1 MQRNKK
7 INIVIKIL
15 AIIILAMIMI
25 ITNKTETKAAYN
37 ASNNTITGVIKYD
50 GVNGAQ
56 NQTIR
61 VGDTYSIFVEPEYYT
76 PESGWT
82 EIATPDFQFLVHK
95 NVYCIMRGYT
105 YQGHTHYTCVGIKKL
120 EGQTGAKIGY
130 AVSKQELN
138 RRSIF
143 LDAVT
148 NFIWDYINNKSTST
162 TFSVPGHEGSNN
174 TGYTPKVPLDYV
186 QGYKMENGID
196 LDWNA
201 TNASDELYRV
211 FWMASDGKYGAI
223 PYWQPGSTSE
233 GIINIWKDRLGTEYM
248 ENYFDKEVGSITNIS
263 GLKNYFDTEKIKFE
277 RYKILAELAPAEELP
292 DDIIYSNSQTI
303 TQNSNGLYGPF
314 KIDYLSAEN
323 VPDATGTN
331 NTYMLGKVTMT
342 IGGIEVSPENIVD
355 AAGNKC
361 TIPVKLD
368 EDNGA
373 TIQELPKSGEEFYI
387 KADGIENGAELKI
400 KYDYNIYSSAF
411 ARFHRNGYD
420 AQDLAY
426 IDYEITPATI
436 EKTFTLQA
444 EETIDIFFKKQGPNG
459 ELGVGAQFR
468 VDFEN
473 ATNIDGNT
481 TMNFT
486 VYTTGTF
493 EIQRIKITNPD
504 QDVKITITE
513 LAPPPS
519 SDVTYIPYK
528 TPIVIYLRYDKTI
541 KSWALT
547 GWDKPKYDKD
557 GKELDANVSVIKGGR
572 VIYVTATNDVE
583 ENTTPIPPQT
593 SGIAGIVWLDGQR
606 GLKPVEPINGNRDS
620 GERGVSGVR
629 VILYKRYVEAQG
641 KSTSSYSDNIQAQL
655 RVEQQVTSIY
665 TNTNGTFS
673 FGNLPAEEN
682 IKAAHDWE
690 DHDRADYQ
698 LVPYYNYCY
707 HEHTED
713 CYDDEYGYLICPHRP
728 GSRCPEEIYY
738 VNTQFACECDDAV
751 GVEYRVEFVYDG
763 INYEATIGNSEVS
776 EVNRGRFNANFQ
788 TINNSKGL
796 IYNYSNG
803 QSILDVGYT
812 RGDYVAGGSSLDSE
826 YAITATTDWFEV
838 ENSNYFEYG
847 LVRRGV
853 DLATVTDVYSATVSI
868 NGESITYKYNDI
880 ASLPPNQY
888 GNPIID
894 ELQGTDVTYN
904 LYLYNSDYNY
914 RIGDYKL
921 GAAQTDSLT
930 VNYKDGASRS
940 SALKAQRDSD
950 GALQVEVIYQ
960 VLLNNQSAAE
970 ATINQIAYYY
980 DKHYTL
986 REVYYYNR
994 NGSKTTLYVYPDGT
1008 QIINGTEYA
1017 KVTIDTSNVA
1027 DFDDADNQTVV
1038 YLRFTINDLNGALY
1052 LGERKNWV
1060 EITEYYTPEGL
1071 IDADSAPGNINV
1083 HLLEDDS
1090 DDAATLDVQLNH
1102 QKREISGY
1110 VFEDYKES
1118 DDPGG
1123 NNIGNGMH
1131 DSDEPMINDVIVQL
1145 IEIKDVTIGDTTL
1158 RLEYIWQETVS
1169 GSNIVRYLESDGTYD
1184 EYEVTNNEGEYTFR
1198 GFIPGNY
1205 IVRFVYGDDEYWDD
1219 RPDTA
1224 LKYKDPQNVLDYNGQ
1239 DYKSTVD
1246 MYYTE
1251 TEFENSSY
1259 PDNASMARDNEA
1271 RRLEEIAHARSISET
1286 EKGELQLIIDDKT
1299 DKTKLENTWMCAETS
1314 LIWFEI
1320 SDNKDEGDSTDYIR
1334 KNANFGLI
1342 ERPRADL
1349 VLEKHITSLTI
1360 DAEQDVEAITNF
1372 ANYDKAIYN
1381 GLKVELIANNGEGV
1395 FPTSTYKKDESGIY
1409 PDERGLWQIHMD
1421 PAKLA
1426 GGSIRIT
1433 YGYRIENLGDADY
1446 LGPELVRNLN
1456 DGKTYDDIAA
1466 EVKGKTSQPGYIPGD
1481 YLGIRYYNVNG
1492 GSQAGEEPSEI
1503 PFQVEDYMST
1513 ENGLNLQAANSF
1525 AIAGND
1531 DKPVWTYPTRNA
1543 SEASAILED
1552 EEVTIL
1558 QSREIMELYAN
1569 ESTYANGDRVTLT
1582 LYDDSIDS
1590 ISGVKE
1596 IRYRSY
1602 ATQLIYPTSGVKTS
1616 DTGTLNKNSTL
1627 GNLPAVQSYATLTSV
1642 PFSDIIPEADEF
1654 IAETV
1659 EITLDTGG
1667 EDKQAPVI
1675 LIISITTGLAV
1686 IVIGIVLIKKFIIK

>member
-7 INIVIKIL
+7 INILIKIL
-15 AIIILAMIMI
+15 AIIILAMIML
-25 ITNKTETKAAYN
+25 ITNKTEIKAAYN
-37 ASNNTITGVIKYD
+37 ASNNTITGVIKGD
-50 GVNGAQ
+50 GVTGAQ
-56 NQTIR
+56 NHTIS
-61 VGDTYSIFVEPEYYT
+61 VGDRYNIALTPTAYYKNPST
-76 PESGWT
+76 GAWD
-82 EIATPDFQFLVHK
+82 IGGVADFQFLTHK
-95 NVYCIMRGYT
+95 NLYCIMRGWT
-105 YQGHTHYTCVGIKKL
+105 YEASYDYICVGIKKL
-120 EGQTGAKIGY
+120 EGETGAKIGY
-130 AVSKQELN
+130 AVSKQDVAK
-138 RRSIF
+138 RTIF

-148 NFIWDYINNKSTST
+148 NLIWTYSDGNSTP
-162 TFSVPGHEGSNN
+162 FAVN
-174 TGYTPKVPLDYV
+174 GYTNGNKLPTVPLEYQENITV
-186 QGYKMENGID
+186 MENGKPFRWD
-196 LDWNA
+196 LDSQWLWRVLWMKSDKDESGLRPYW
-201 TNASDELYRV
+201 TEGRMSDEV
-211 FWMASDGKYGAI
+211 FNTWNSLKIGFADLEIGHMNM
-223 PYWQPGSTSE
+223 Q
-233 GIINIWKDRLGTEYM
+233 
-248 ENYFDKEVGSITNIS
+248 
-263 GLKNYFDTEKIKFE
+263 GLKNYFETERIKFE
-277 RYKILAELAPAEELP
+277 RYKILAELAPAKELT
-292 DDIIYSNSQTI
+292 DDIIYSNSETI

-323 VPDATGTN
+323 VPDETGTD
-331 NTYMLGKVTMT
+331 NTYMLGKVTIT
-342 IGGIEVSPENIVD
+342 IGGTVVSPENIVD

-387 KADGIENGAELKI
+387 KADGIENGSELKI

-426 IDYEITPATI
+426 IDYEITPKTI

-459 ELGVGAQFR
+459 ELGIGAQFR

-528 TPIVIYLRYDKTI
+528 TPIVIYLRYDKTTKAWGI
-541 KSWALT
+541 T
-547 GWDKPKYDKD
+547 GVETPKYDKD
-557 GKELDANVSVIKGGR
+557 GKELDANVGVIKGGR

-583 ENTTPIPPQT
+583 ETTTPTPPPT
-593 SGIAGIVWLDGQR
+593 SGIAGIVWLDGQQ
-606 GLKPVEPINGNRDS
+606 GLKPVRTPNGNRD
-620 GERGVSGVR
+620 GNERGVSGVK
-629 VILYKRYVEAQG
+629 VTLWKYYEAIPGTDYSNNILNKLGESHQQKVD
-641 KSTSSYSDNIQAQL
+641 ST
-655 RVEQQVTSIY
+655 Y

-673 FGNLPAEEN
+673 FGRLPTEEN
-682 IKAAHDWE
+682 ITAAHDSDEWE
-690 DHDRADYQ
+690 THDYKWVVDYYDRHYHDSSCIRDEDGNYSCG
-698 LVPYYNYCY
+698 YYNG
-707 HEHTED
+707 EIIHT
-713 CYDDEYGYLICPHRP
+713 
-728 GSRCPEEIYY
+728 YY
-738 VNTQFACECDDAV
+738 KKKKINCSHTQTVAV
-751 GVEYRVEFVYDG
+751 RYRVEFEYDG
-763 INYEATIGNSEVS
+763 INYEATVGNSEIS
-776 EVNRGRFNANFQ
+776 EVNRGGFNANFR
-788 TINNSKGL
+788 TINNNKGL
-796 IYNYSNG
+796 RYKYSNG

-812 RGDYVAGGSSLDSE
+812 RGDYVAGGSSLDSR

-868 NGESITYKYNDI
+868 NGESITYNYNDI
-880 ASLPPNQY
+880 ASLPTNQY

-921 GAAQTDSLT
+921 GAAQVGSLA
-930 VNYKDGASRS
+930 VNEYGASN
-940 SALKAQRDSD
+940 ALKAQRESD

-980 DKHYTL
+980 DTHYTL
-986 REVYYYNR
+986 KEVYYDR
-994 NGSKTTLYVYPDGT
+994 NGSKTTLYDYPSGT
-1008 QIINGTEYA
+1008 QSINGKNYA
-1017 KVTIDTSNVA
+1017 KVTVNTSSVA
-1027 DFDDADNQTVV
+1027 KLTDSDNQTVI
-1038 YLRFTINDLNGALY
+1038 YFKFIINDLNGALY
-1052 LGERKNWV
+1052 LGQRKNWV

-1071 IDADSAPGNINV
+1071 IDTDSAPGNISA
-1083 HLLEDDS
+1083 HPLEDDS
-1090 DDAATLDVQLNH
+1090 DDAATLDVKLNH
-1102 QKREISGY
+1102 QEREISGY

-1118 DDPGG
+1118 DVPGG

-1131 DSDEPMINDVIVQL
+1131 DSNEPMINDVIVQL
-1145 IEIKDVTIGDTTL
+1145 IEIKDVTVGDRTL

-1169 GSNIVRYLESDGTYD
+1169 GSNTVTYVKNNGTGKGEYNVSNTDG
-1184 EYEVTNNEGEYTFR
+1184 GYTFR

-1205 IVRFVYGDDEYWDD
+1205 IVRFVYGDDEYWED

-1271 RRLEEIAHARSISET
+1271 RRLEEIAYARRKSET
-1286 EKGELQLIIDDKT
+1286 DVSQLIIDDR
-1299 DKTKLENTWMCAETS
+1299 TKLEGTWMCAETS

-1320 SDNKDEGDSTDYIR
+1320 SDNKDEGDSTDYIK

-1381 GLKVELIANNGEGV
+1381 GLMVNLIANNGEGV
-1395 FPTSTYKKDESGIY
+1395 LSSATHKILNN
-1409 PDERGLWQIHMD
+1409 RGRWLVQMD
-1421 PAKLA
+1421 PAKVA

-1446 LGPELVRNLN
+1446 LGPQLVSQLN
-1456 DGKTYDDIAA
+1456 AGKTYEQIAN
-1466 EVKGKTSQPGYIPGD
+1466 EVKILTSQPGYIPGA

-1492 GSQAGEEPSEI
+1492 GRDPGEEESSI

-1513 ENGLNLQAANSF
+1513 EDGLNLQAANSF
-1525 AIAGND
+1525 AIAVN
-1531 DKPVWTYPTRNA
+1531 KQNELVWTYPTRNA
-1543 SEASAILED
+1543 SEASPIQEL
-1552 EEVTIL
+1552 EEVTVL
-1558 QSREIMELYAN
+1558 QSREIMTLYAN
-1569 ESTYANGDRVTLT
+1569 EPTYANGDIVTLT

-1596 IRYRSY
+1596 IVYRSY
-1602 ATQLIYPTSGVKTS
+1602 ASQLIYPTSGVKTS

-1627 GNLPAVQSYATLTSV
+1627 GNLQTVQSYATLASV
-1642 PFSDIIPEADEF
+1642 PISHITPEADEF

>member
-7 INIVIKIL
+7 INILIKIL
-15 AIIILAMIMI
+15 AIIILAMII
-25 ITNKTETKAAYN
+25 LITNKTEIKAAYN
-37 ASNNTITGVIKYD
+37 ASNNTITGVIKGD
-50 GVNGAQ
+50 GVTGAQ
-56 NQTIR
+56 NHTIS
-61 VGDTYSIFVEPEYYT
+61 VGDRYNIALTPTAYYENPST
-76 PESGWT
+76 GAWD
-82 EIATPDFQFLVHK
+82 IGGVADFQFLTHK
-95 NVYCIMRGYT
+95 NLYCIMRGWT
-105 YQGHTHYTCVGIKKL
+105 YEASYDYICVGIKKL
-120 EGQTGAKIGY
+120 EGEIGAKIGY
-130 AVSKQELN
+130 AVSKQDVAK
-138 RRSIF
+138 RTIF

-148 NFIWDYINNKSTST
+148 NLIWTYSDGNATPFAVN
-162 TFSVPGHEGSNN
+162 
-174 TGYTPKVPLDYV
+174 GYTNGNKLHTVPLA
-186 QGYKMENGID
+186 YKENITMMENGKVFSWN
-196 LDWNA
+196 LDSQWLWRVLWMK
-201 TNASDELYRV
+201 SDKDESGLR
-211 FWMASDGKYGAI
+211 
-223 PYWQPGSTSE
+223 PYWTEGMMSNEVYNTWANFGIQFSTLDI
-233 GIINIWKDRLGTEYM
+233 GYM
-248 ENYFDKEVGSITNIS
+248 DIQ
-263 GLKNYFDTEKIKFE
+263 GLKNYFETERIKFE
-277 RYKILAELAPAEELP
+277 RYKILAELAPAEELT
-292 DDIIYSNSQTI
+292 DDIIYSNSETI

-355 AAGNKC
+355 ATGNKC

-387 KADGIENGAELKI
+387 KADGIENGSELKI

-459 ELGVGAQFR
+459 ELGIGAQFR

-528 TPIVIYLRYDKTI
+528 TPIVIYLRYDKTTKAWGI
-541 KSWALT
+541 T
-547 GWDKPKYDKD
+547 GVETPKYDKD
-557 GKELDANVSVIKGGR
+557 GKELDANVGVIKGGR

-583 ENTTPIPPQT
+583 ETTTPTPPPT
-593 SGIAGIVWLDGQR
+593 SGIAGIVWLDGQQ
-606 GLKPVEPINGNRDS
+606 GLKPVRTPNGNRD
-620 GERGVSGVR
+620 GNERGVSGVK
-629 VILYKRYVEAQG
+629 VTLWKYYEAIPGTDYSNNILNKLGESHQQKVD
-641 KSTSSYSDNIQAQL
+641 ST
-655 RVEQQVTSIY
+655 Y

-673 FGNLPAEEN
+673 FGRLPTEEN
-682 IKAAHDWE
+682 ITSAHDSDEWE
-690 DHDRADYQ
+690 THDYKWVVDYYDRHYHDSSCIRDEDGNYSCG
-698 LVPYYNYCY
+698 YYNG
-707 HEHTED
+707 EIIHT
-713 CYDDEYGYLICPHRP
+713 
-728 GSRCPEEIYY
+728 YY
-738 VNTQFACECDDAV
+738 KKKKINCSHTQTVAV
-751 GVEYRVEFVYDG
+751 RYRVEFEYDG
-763 INYEATIGNSEVS
+763 INYEATVGNSEIS
-776 EVNRGRFNANFQ
+776 EVNRGGFNANFR
-788 TINNSKGL
+788 TINNNKGL
-796 IYNYSNG
+796 RYKYSNG

-812 RGDYVAGGSSLDSE
+812 RGDYVAGGSRLNSR

-853 DLATVTDVYSATVSI
+853 DLATVTDVYEATVSI
-868 NGESITYKYNDI
+868 NGEKVTYNYNDI
-880 ASLPPNQY
+880 ASLPKDSN
-888 GNPIID
+888 GNPIIND
-894 ELQGTDVTYN
+894 LQGTDVTYN

-921 GAAQTDSLT
+921 GAAQSGSLA
-930 VNYKDGASRS
+930 VNEYGASN
-940 SALKAQRDSD
+940 ALKAQRESD

-980 DKHYTL
+980 DTHYTL
-986 REVYYYNR
+986 KEVYYDR
-994 NGSKTTLYVYPDGT
+994 NGSKTTLYDYPSGT
-1008 QIINGTEYA
+1008 QSINGKNYA
-1017 KVTIDTSNVA
+1017 KVTVNTSSIA
-1027 DFDDADNQTVV
+1027 KLTDSDNQTVI
-1038 YLRFTINDLNGALY
+1038 YFKFIINDLNGALY
-1052 LGERKNWV
+1052 LGQRKNWV
-1060 EITEYYTPEGL
+1060 EITEYYTQEGL
-1071 IDADSAPGNINV
+1071 IDTDSAPGNISS
-1083 HLLEDDS
+1083 HPLEDDS
-1090 DDAATLDVQLNH
+1090 DDAATLDVKLND
-1102 QKREISGY
+1102 QEREISGY

-1118 DDPGG
+1118 DVAGG

-1131 DSDEPMINDVIVQL
+1131 DSNEPMVNDVIVQL
-1145 IEIKDVTIGDTTL
+1145 IEIKDVTVGNTTL

-1169 GSNIVRYLESDGTYD
+1169 GSNTVKYVTSDGTSY
-1184 EYEVTNNEGEYTFR
+1184 GEYSVSNTDGGYTFK

-1205 IVRFVYGDDEYWDD
+1205 IVRFVYGDDEYWDSAKN
-1219 RPDTA
+1219 TQNI
-1224 LKYKDPQNVLDYNGQ
+1224 LKYNGQ

-1259 PDNASMARDNEA
+1259 PANASMARDNEA
-1271 RRLEEIAHARSISET
+1271 RRLEEMAYARSISET
-1286 EKGELQLIIDDKT
+1286 DVSQLLIDEKS
-1299 DKTKLENTWMCAETS
+1299 KLEDTWMCAETS
-1314 LIWFEI
+1314 LMWLEI
-1320 SDNKDEGDSTDYIR
+1320 SDNKDEGDSRDYIKR
-1334 KNANFGLI
+1334 NANFGLI

-1372 ANYDKAIYN
+1372 DNYDRAIYN
-1381 GLKVELIANNGEGV
+1381 GLMVNLIANNGEGV
-1395 FPTSTYKKDESGIY
+1395 LSSATHKILNN
-1409 PDERGLWQIHMD
+1409 RGRWLVQMD
-1421 PAKLA
+1421 PAKVA

-1446 LGPELVRNLN
+1446 LGPQLVSQLN
-1456 DGKTYDDIAA
+1456 AGKTYEQIAN
-1466 EVKGKTSQPGYIPGD
+1466 EVKILTSQPGYIPGA

-1492 GSQAGEEPSEI
+1492 GRDPGEEESSI

-1513 ENGLNLQAANSF
+1513 EDGLNLQAANSF
-1525 AIAGND
+1525 AIAVN
-1531 DKPVWTYPTRNA
+1531 KQNELVWTYPTRNA
-1543 SEASAILED
+1543 SEASPIQEL
-1552 EEVTIL
+1552 EEVTVL
-1558 QSREIMELYAN
+1558 QSREIMTLYAN
-1569 ESTYANGDRVTLT
+1569 EPTYANGDIVTLT

-1596 IRYRSY
+1596 IVYRSY
-1602 ATQLIYPTSGVKTS
+1602 ASQLIYPTSGVKTS

-1627 GNLPAVQSYATLTSV
+1627 GNLQTVQSYATLASV
-1642 PFSDIIPEADEF
+1642 PISHITPEADEF

>member
-1 MQRNKK
+1 MQKNKK

-15 AIIILAMIMI
+15 AIIILAMII
-25 ITNKTETKAAYN
+25 LITNKTEIKAAYN
-37 ASNNTITGVIKYD
+37 ASNNTITGVIKGD
-50 GVNGAQ
+50 GETGATM
-56 NQTIR
+56 TITE
-61 VGDTYSIFVEPEYYT
+61 GGKYAIGLTSNIYGT
-76 PESGWT
+76 PT
-82 EIATPDFQFLVHK
+82 DLMFLTHK
-95 NVYCIMRGYT
+95 NLYCIMRGYT
-105 YQGHTHYTCVGIKKL
+105 YEYSTEYICVGIKKL
-120 EGQTGAKIGY
+120 EPEIGAKIGY
-130 AVSKQELN
+130 AVSKQDVAK
-138 RRSIF
+138 RTIF

-148 NFIWDYINNKSTST
+148 NLIWTYSDGNATPFAVN
-162 TFSVPGHEGSNN
+162 
-174 TGYTPKVPLDYV
+174 GYTNGNKLHTVPLA
-186 QGYKMENGID
+186 YKENITMMENGKVFSWN
-196 LDWNA
+196 LDSQWLWRVLWMK
-201 TNASDELYRV
+201 SDKDESGLR
-211 FWMASDGKYGAI
+211 
-223 PYWQPGSTSE
+223 PYWTEGMMSNEVYNTWANLGIQFSTLDI
-233 GIINIWKDRLGTEYM
+233 GHMNM
-248 ENYFDKEVGSITNIS
+248 Q
-263 GLKNYFDTEKIKFE
+263 GLKNYFETERIKFE
-277 RYKILAELAPAEELP
+277 RYKLLAELAPEEELP
-292 DDIIYSNSQTI
+292 DDIIYSNSETI

-387 KADGIENGAELKI
+387 KADGIENGSELKI

-426 IDYEITPATI
+426 IDYEITPKTI

-583 ENTTPIPPQT
+583 ETTTPTPPPT
-593 SGIAGIVWLDGQR
+593 SGIAGIVWLDGQQ
-606 GLKPVEPINGNRDS
+606 GLKPVRTPNGNRD
-620 GERGVSGVR
+620 GNERGVSGVK
-629 VILYKRYVEAQG
+629 VTLWKYYEAIPGTDYSNNILNKLGESHQQKVD
-641 KSTSSYSDNIQAQL
+641 ST
-655 RVEQQVTSIY
+655 Y

-673 FGNLPAEEN
+673 FGRLPTEEN
-682 IKAAHDWE
+682 ITSAHDSDEWE
-690 DHDRADYQ
+690 TYDYKWVVDYYDRHYHDSSCIRDEDGNYSCG
-698 LVPYYNYCY
+698 YYNG
-707 HEHTED
+707 EIIHT
-713 CYDDEYGYLICPHRP
+713 
-728 GSRCPEEIYY
+728 YY
-738 VNTQFACECDDAV
+738 KKKKINCSHTQTVAV
-751 GVEYRVEFVYDG
+751 RYRVEFEYDG
-763 INYEATIGNSEVS
+763 INYEATVGNSEIS
-776 EVNRGRFNANFQ
+776 EVNRGGFNANFR
-788 TINNSKGL
+788 TINNNKGL
-796 IYNYSNG
+796 RYKYSNG

-812 RGDYVAGGSSLDSE
+812 RGDYVAGGSRLNSR

-880 ASLPPNQY
+880 ASLPTNQY

-914 RIGDYKL
+914 RITDYKL

-930 VNYKDGASRS
+930 VNNEDGALRS

-950 GALQVEVIYQ
+950 GELEVEVIYQ

-980 DKHYTL
+980 DIEYTL

-994 NGSKTTLYVYPDGT
+994 NGSKTTLYVHPIGL
-1008 QIINGTEYA
+1008 QSINGTEYA

-1027 DFDDADNQTVV
+1027 DFDDADNQTVI
-1038 YLRFTINDLNGALY
+1038 YLKFIINKDANGICL
-1052 LGERKNWV
+1052 EEKKNWV

-1071 IDADSAPGNINV
+1071 IDTDSAPGNINV

-1169 GSNIVRYLESDGTYD
+1169 GSNTVTYVKNNGTGKGEYNVSNTDG
-1184 EYEVTNNEGEYTFR
+1184 GYTFR

-1205 IVRFVYGDDEYWDD
+1205 IVRFVYGDDEYWED

-1286 EKGELQLIIDDKT
+1286 EKGELQLIIDDR
-1299 DKTKLENTWMCAETS
+1299 TKLENTWMCAETS

-1320 SDNKDEGDSTDYIR
+1320 SDNKDEGDSTDYIK

-1372 ANYDKAIYN
+1372 ANYDEAIYN
-1381 GLKVELIANNGEGV
+1381 GLKVKLIANNGEGV
-1395 FPTSTYKKDESGIY
+1395 WATATNKGKN
-1409 PDERGLWQIHMD
+1409 ERGSWLVQMD

-1446 LGPELVRNLN
+1446 LGPKLVSGLN
-1456 DGKTYDDIAA
+1456 AGKTYGEIAD
-1466 EVKGKTSQPGYIPGD
+1466 EVKELTSRPGYIPGD

-1503 PFQVEDYMST
+1503 PFQVEDYMSI

-1525 AIAGND
+1525 AIAGNGD
-1531 DKPVWTYPTRNA
+1531 RYIWTYPTRNA
-1543 SEASAILED
+1543 SEATPTDDEK

-1569 ESTYANGDRVTLT
+1569 ESTYANGDKVTLT

-1602 ATQLIYPTSGVKTS
+1602 AAQLIYPTSGVKTS
-1616 DTGTLNKNSTL
+1616 DTGTLNKNSTHL
-1627 GNLPAVQSYATLTSV
+1627 SNLKTVQSYVDDLNAVRISHIT
-1642 PFSDIIPEADEF
+1642 PEADEF

-1667 EDKQAPVI
+1667 EDKQTPVI

>member
-1 MQRNKK
+1 MQKNKK

-15 AIIILAMIMI
+15 AIIILAMII
-25 ITNKTETKAAYN
+25 LITNKTEIKAAYN
-37 ASNNTITGVIKYD
+37 ASNNTITGVIKGD
-50 GVNGAQ
+50 GETGATM
-56 NQTIR
+56 TITE
-61 VGDTYSIFVEPEYYT
+61 GGKYAIGLTSNLYGT
-76 PESGWT
+76 PT
-82 EIATPDFQFLVHK
+82 DLMFLTHK
-95 NVYCIMRGYT
+95 NLYCIMRGYT
-105 YQGHTHYTCVGIKKL
+105 YEYSTEYICVGIKKL
-120 EGQTGAKIGY
+120 EPEIGAKIGY
-130 AVSKQELN
+130 AVSKQDVAK
-138 RRSIF
+138 RTIF

-148 NFIWDYINNKSTST
+148 NLIWTYSDGNATPFAVN
-162 TFSVPGHEGSNN
+162 
-174 TGYTPKVPLDYV
+174 GYTNGNKLHTVPLA
-186 QGYKMENGID
+186 YKENITMMENGKVFSWN
-196 LDWNA
+196 LDSQWLWRVLWMK
-201 TNASDELYRV
+201 SDKDESGLR
-211 FWMASDGKYGAI
+211 
-223 PYWQPGSTSE
+223 PYWTEGMMSNEVYNTWANLGIQFSTLDI
-233 GIINIWKDRLGTEYM
+233 GHMNM
-248 ENYFDKEVGSITNIS
+248 Q
-263 GLKNYFDTEKIKFE
+263 GLKNYFETERIKFE
-277 RYKILAELAPAEELP
+277 RYKLLAELAPEEELP
-292 DDIIYSNSQTI
+292 DDIIYSNSETI

-426 IDYEITPATI
+426 IDYELTPATI

-583 ENTTPIPPQT
+583 ETTTPTPPPT

-641 KSTSSYSDNIQAQL
+641 RSTSSYSDNIQAQL

-690 DHDRADYQ
+690 DHDKADYQ
-698 LVPYYNYCY
+698 LVPNYNYCY

-776 EVNRGRFNANFQ
+776 EVNRGGFNANFQ

-868 NGESITYKYNDI
+868 NGESITYNYNDI
-880 ASLPPNQY
+880 ASLPKDSN
-888 GNPIID
+888 GNPIIND
-894 ELQGTDVTYN
+894 LQGTDVTYN

-921 GAAQTDSLT
+921 GAAQSGSLA
-930 VNYKDGASRS
+930 VNEYGASN
-940 SALKAQRDSD
+940 ALKAQRESD

-980 DKHYTL
+980 DTHYTL
-986 REVYYYNR
+986 KEVYYDR
-994 NGSKTTLYVYPDGT
+994 NGSKTTLYDYPSGT
-1008 QIINGTEYA
+1008 QSINGKNYA
-1017 KVTIDTSNVA
+1017 KVTVNTSSIA
-1027 DFDDADNQTVV
+1027 KLTDSDNQTVI
-1038 YLRFTINDLNGALY
+1038 YFKFIINDLNGALY
-1052 LGERKNWV
+1052 LGQRKNWV
-1060 EITEYYTPEGL
+1060 EITEYYTQEGL
-1071 IDADSAPGNINV
+1071 IDTDSAPGNISA
-1083 HLLEDDS
+1083 HPLEDDS
-1090 DDAATLDVQLNH
+1090 DDAATLDVKLND
-1102 QKREISGY
+1102 QEREISGY
-1110 VFEDYKES
+1110 VFEDDKES
-1118 DDPGG
+1118 DVPGG

-1145 IEIKDVTIGDTTL
+1145 IEIKDVTIGSKTL

-1169 GSNIVRYLESDGTYD
+1169 GSNRVRCLRSDGTYD

-1205 IVRFVYGDDEYWDD
+1205 IVRFVYGDDEYWDNPE
-1219 RPDTA
+1219 RPTIE
-1224 LKYKDPQNVLDYNGQ
+1224 YKDPQNVLKYNGQ

-1259 PDNASMARDNEA
+1259 PANASMARDNEA
-1271 RRLEEIAHARSISET
+1271 RRLEEMAYARSISET
-1286 EKGELQLIIDDKT
+1286 DVSQLLIDEKSKDEKS
-1299 DKTKLENTWMCAETS
+1299 KLEDTWMCAETS
-1314 LIWFEI
+1314 LMWLEI
-1320 SDNKDEGDSTDYIR
+1320 SDNKDEGDSTDYIK

-1372 ANYDKAIYN
+1372 DKYDKAIYN
-1381 GLKVELIANNGEGV
+1381 GLMVDLIANNGEGV
-1395 FPTSTYKKDESGIY
+1395 LSSATHKVLNK
-1409 PDERGLWQIHMD
+1409 RGRWLVQMD
-1421 PAKLA
+1421 PAKVA

-1446 LGPELVRNLN
+1446 LGPQLVRELN
-1456 DGKTYDDIAA
+1456 AGKTYEQIAN
-1466 EVKGKTSQPGYIPGD
+1466 EVKILTSQPGYIPGA

-1492 GSQAGEEPSEI
+1492 GRDPGEEESSI

-1513 ENGLNLQAANSF
+1513 EDGLNLQAANSF
-1525 AIAGND
+1525 AIAVN
-1531 DKPVWTYPTRNA
+1531 KQNELVWTYPTRNA
-1543 SEASAILED
+1543 SEASPIQEL
-1552 EEVTIL
+1552 EEVTVL
-1558 QSREIMELYAN
+1558 QSREIMTLYAN
-1569 ESTYANGDRVTLT
+1569 EPTYANGDKVTLT

-1596 IRYRSY
+1596 IVYRSY
-1602 ATQLIYPTSGVKTS
+1602 ASQLIYPTSGVKTS

-1627 GNLPAVQSYATLTSV
+1627 GNLQTVQSYATLASV
-1642 PFSDIIPEADEF
+1642 PISHITPEADEF

-1686 IVIGIVLIKKFIIK
+1686 IVIGIVLIKKFVIK

>member
-1 MQRNKK
+1 MQKNKK
-7 INIVIKIL
+7 MNIVIKIL

-37 ASNNTITGVIKYD
+37 ASNNTITGVTKGD
-50 GVNGAQ
+50 GVTGTQ
-56 NQTIR
+56 NHTIS
-61 VGDTYSIFVEPEYYT
+61 VGDRYNIALTPTAYY
-76 PESGWT
+76 EDSSGQLT
-82 EIATPDFQFLVHK
+82 IGGRTDFMFLTHK
-95 NVYCIMRGYT
+95 NVYCIMRGWT
-105 YQGHTHYTCVGIKKL
+105 YEKSYDYICAGIKKL
-120 EGQTGAKIGY
+120 EGEIGAKIGY
-130 AVSKQELN
+130 AVSKQDVAK
-138 RRSIF
+138 RTIF

-148 NFIWDYINNKSTST
+148 NLIWTYSDDNSAIFAVN
-162 TFSVPGHEGSNN
+162 
-174 TGYTPKVPLDYV
+174 GYTNTNKLHTVPLE
-186 QGYKMENGID
+186 YKENITVMENGQTFSWD
-196 LDWNA
+196 LDSQWLWRVLWMR
-201 TNASDELYRV
+201 SDKDESGLR
-211 FWMASDGKYGAI
+211 
-223 PYWQPGSTSE
+223 PYWTSGNVSTEIYNYWYNKGVESWATLDI
-233 GIINIWKDRLGTEYM
+233 GHMDMQGLR
-248 ENYFDKEVGSITNIS
+248 NYFE
-263 GLKNYFDTEKIKFE
+263 TERIKFE

-528 TPIVIYLRYDKTI
+528 TPIVIYLRYDKTTKAWGI
-541 KSWALT
+541 T
-547 GWDKPKYDKD
+547 GVETPKYDKN
-557 GKELDANVSVIKGGR
+557 GKELDANVGVIKGGR

-583 ENTTPIPPQT
+583 ETTTPTPPPT
-593 SGIAGIVWLDGQR
+593 SGIAGIVWLDGQQ
-606 GLKPVEPINGNRDS
+606 GLKPVRTPNGNRD
-620 GERGVSGVR
+620 GNERGVSGVK
-629 VILYKRYVEAQG
+629 VTLWKYYEAIPGTDYSNNILNKLGESHQQKVD
-641 KSTSSYSDNIQAQL
+641 ST
-655 RVEQQVTSIY
+655 Y

-673 FGNLPAEEN
+673 FGRLPTEEN
-682 IKAAHDWE
+682 ITSAHDSDEWE
-690 DHDRADYQ
+690 TYDYKWVVDYYDRHYHDSSCIRDEDGNYSCG
-698 LVPYYNYCY
+698 YYNG
-707 HEHTED
+707 EIVHT
-713 CYDDEYGYLICPHRP
+713 
-728 GSRCPEEIYY
+728 YY
-738 VNTQFACECDDAV
+738 KKQKINCSHTQTVAV
-751 GVEYRVEFVYDG
+751 RYRVEFEYDG
-763 INYEATIGNSEVS
+763 INYEATVGNSEIS
-776 EVNRGRFNANFQ
+776 EVNRGGFNANFR
-788 TINNSKGL
+788 TINNNKGL
-796 IYNYSNG
+796 RYKYSNG

-812 RGDYVAGGSSLDSE
+812 RGDYVAGGSRLNSR

-868 NGESITYKYNDI
+868 NGESITYNYNDI
-880 ASLPPNQY
+880 ASLPTNQY

-921 GAAQTDSLT
+921 GAAQSGSLA
-930 VNYKDGASRS
+930 VNEYGASN
-940 SALKAQRDSD
+940 ALKAQRESD

-980 DKHYTL
+980 DTHYTL
-986 REVYYYNR
+986 KEVYYDR
-994 NGSKTTLYVYPDGT
+994 NGSKTTLYDYPSGT
-1008 QIINGTEYA
+1008 QSINGKNYA
-1017 KVTIDTSNVA
+1017 KVTVNTSSIA
-1027 DFDDADNQTVV
+1027 KLTDSDNQTVI
-1038 YLRFTINDLNGALY
+1038 YFKFIINDLNGALY
-1052 LGERKNWV
+1052 LGQRKNWV

-1071 IDADSAPGNINV
+1071 IDTDSAPGNISS
-1083 HLLEDDS
+1083 HPLEDDS
-1090 DDAATLDVQLNH
+1090 DDAATLDVKLND
-1102 QKREISGY
+1102 QEREISGY

-1118 DDPGG
+1118 DVAGG

-1131 DSDEPMINDVIVQL
+1131 DSNEPMVNDVIVQL
-1145 IEIKDVTIGDTTL
+1145 IEIKDVTVGNTTL

-1169 GSNIVRYLESDGTYD
+1169 GSNRVRCLRSDGTYD

-1205 IVRFVYGDDEYWDD
+1205 IVRFVYGDDEYWDNPE
-1219 RPDTA
+1219 RPTIE
-1224 LKYKDPQNVLDYNGQ
+1224 YKDPQNVLKYNGQ

-1259 PDNASMARDNEA
+1259 PANASMARDNEA
-1271 RRLEEIAHARSISET
+1271 RRLEEMAYARSISET
-1286 EKGELQLIIDDKT
+1286 DVSQLLIDEKS
-1299 DKTKLENTWMCAETS
+1299 KLEDTWMCAETS
-1314 LIWFEI
+1314 LMWLEI
-1320 SDNKDEGDSTDYIR
+1320 SDNKDEGDSRDYIKR
-1334 KNANFGLI
+1334 NANFGLI

-1372 ANYDKAIYN
+1372 DNYDRAIYN
-1381 GLKVELIANNGEGV
+1381 GLKVNLIANNGEGV
-1395 FPTSTYKKDESGIY
+1395 VPIATHKILNN
-1409 PDERGLWQIHMD
+1409 RGSWIVQMD

-1446 LGPELVRNLN
+1446 LGPKLVSGLN
-1456 DGKTYDDIAA
+1456 AGKTYGEIAA
-1466 EVKGKTSQPGYIPGD
+1466 EVKGETSEPGYIPGD

-1525 AIAGND
+1525 AIAGNG
-1531 DKPVWTYPTRNA
+1531 DKYIWTYPTRNA
-1543 SEASAILED
+1543 SEATPTDDEK

-1569 ESTYANGDRVTLT
+1569 ESTYANGDIVTLT

-1602 ATQLIYPTSGVKTS
+1602 AAQLIYPTSGVKTS
-1616 DTGTLNKNSTL
+1616 DTGTLNKNSIRL
-1627 GNLPAVQSYATLTSV
+1627 SNLKTVQSYVEDLDAV
-1642 PFSDIIPEADEF
+1642 PISDITPEADEF

-1667 EDKQAPVI
+1667 EDKQTPVI

>member
-7 INIVIKIL
+7 INILIKIL
-15 AIIILAMIMI
+15 AIIILAMII
-25 ITNKTETKAAYN
+25 LITNKTEIKAAYN
-37 ASNNTITGVIKYD
+37 ASNNTITGVIKGD
-50 GVNGAQ
+50 GVTGATM
-56 NQTIR
+56 TITE
-61 VGDTYSIFVEPEYYT
+61 GGKYAIGLTSNIYGT
-76 PESGWT
+76 PT
-82 EIATPDFQFLVHK
+82 DLMFLTHK
-95 NVYCIMRGYT
+95 NLYCIMRGYT
-105 YQGHTHYTCVGIKKL
+105 YEYSTEYICVGIKKL
-120 EGQTGAKIGY
+120 EPEIGAKIGY
-130 AVSKQELN
+130 AVSKQDVAK
-138 RRSIF
+138 RTIF

-148 NFIWDYINNKSTST
+148 NLIWTYSDGNATPFAVN
-162 TFSVPGHEGSNN
+162 
-174 TGYTPKVPLDYV
+174 GYTNGNKLHTVPLA
-186 QGYKMENGID
+186 YKENITMMENGKVFSWN
-196 LDWNA
+196 LDSQWLWRVLWMK
-201 TNASDELYRV
+201 SDKDESGLR
-211 FWMASDGKYGAI
+211 
-223 PYWQPGSTSE
+223 PYWTEGMMSNEVYNTWANLGIQFSTLDI
-233 GIINIWKDRLGTEYM
+233 GYM
-248 ENYFDKEVGSITNIS
+248 DIQ
-263 GLKNYFDTEKIKFE
+263 GLKNYFETERIKFE
-277 RYKILAELAPAEELP
+277 RYKILAELAPAEELT
-292 DDIIYSNSQTI
+292 DDIIYSNSETI

-387 KADGIENGAELKI
+387 KADGIENGSELKI

-426 IDYEITPATI
+426 IDYEITPKTI

-459 ELGVGAQFR
+459 ELGIGAQFR

-583 ENTTPIPPQT
+583 ETTTPTPPPT
-593 SGIAGIVWLDGQR
+593 SGIAGIVWLDGQQ
-606 GLKPVEPINGNRDS
+606 GLKPVRTPNGNRD
-620 GERGVSGVR
+620 GNERGVSGVK
-629 VILYKRYVEAQG
+629 VTLWKYYEAIPGTDYSNNILNKLGESHQQKVD
-641 KSTSSYSDNIQAQL
+641 ST
-655 RVEQQVTSIY
+655 Y

-673 FGNLPAEEN
+673 FGRLPTEEN
-682 IKAAHDWE
+682 ITSAHDSDEWE
-690 DHDRADYQ
+690 TYDYKWVVDYYDRHYHDSSCIRDEDGNYSCG
-698 LVPYYNYCY
+698 YYNG
-707 HEHTED
+707 EIIHT
-713 CYDDEYGYLICPHRP
+713 
-728 GSRCPEEIYY
+728 YY
-738 VNTQFACECDDAV
+738 KKKKINCSHTQTVAV
-751 GVEYRVEFVYDG
+751 RYRVEFEYDG
-763 INYEATIGNSEVS
+763 INYEATTGNSEVS
-776 EVNRGRFNANFQ
+776 EVNRGGFNANFR
-788 TINNSKGL
+788 TINNNKGL
-796 IYNYSNG
+796 SYKYSNG

-812 RGDYVAGGSSLDSE
+812 RGDYVAGGSRLNSR

-853 DLATVTDVYSATVSI
+853 DLATVTDVYEATVSI
-868 NGESITYKYNDI
+868 NGEKVTYNYNDI
-880 ASLPPNQY
+880 ASLPKDSN

-930 VNYKDGASRS
+930 VNYEDGASRS

-980 DKHYTL
+980 DTHYTL

-994 NGSKTTLYVYPDGT
+994 NGNKTTLYDYPDGT
-1008 QIINGTEYA
+1008 QSINGTNYA

-1071 IDADSAPGNINV
+1071 IDTDSAPGNISA
-1083 HLLEDDS
+1083 HPLEDDS
-1090 DDAATLDVQLNH
+1090 DDAATLDVKLND
-1102 QKREISGY
+1102 QEREISGY

-1118 DDPGG
+1118 DVAGG

-1131 DSDEPMINDVIVQL
+1131 DSNEPMVNDVIVQL
-1145 IEIKDVTIGDTTL
+1145 IEIKDVTVDNTTL

-1169 GSNIVRYLESDGTYD
+1169 GSNIVRCLESDGTYD

-1372 ANYDKAIYN
+1372 DNYDRAIYN
-1381 GLKVELIANNGEGV
+1381 GLMVNLIANNGEGV
-1395 FPTSTYKKDESGIY
+1395 VPIATHKILNN
-1409 PDERGLWQIHMD
+1409 RGSWIVQMD

-1446 LGPELVRNLN
+1446 LGPRLVSGLN
-1456 DGKTYDDIAA
+1456 SGSTYDDIAK
-1466 EVKGKTSQPGYIPGD
+1466 EVKRKTSEPGYIPGD

-1503 PFQVEDYMST
+1503 PFQVEDYMSI

-1525 AIAGND
+1525 AIAGNG
-1531 DKPVWTYPTRNA
+1531 DKYIWTYPTRNA
-1543 SEASAILED
+1543 SEATPTDDEK

-1569 ESTYANGDRVTLT
+1569 ESTYANGDKVTLT

-1596 IRYRSY
+1596 IAYRSY
-1602 ATQLIYPTSGVKTS
+1602 ASQLIYPTTGVKTS
-1616 DTGTLNKNSTL
+1616 DTGTLNRNTGISNKNSTL
-1627 GNLPAVQSYATLTSV
+1627 GNLPTVQSYATEEAV
-1642 PFSDIIPEADEF
+1642 PIIDITPEADEF

-1667 EDKQAPVI
+1667 EDKQTPVI

-1686 IVIGIVLIKKFIIK
+1686 IVIGIVLIKKFVIK

>member
-37 ASNNTITGVIKYD
+37 ASNNTITGVIRYD
-50 GVNGAQ
+50 GVEGAQ
-56 NQTIR
+56 SQEITIQEN
-61 VGDTYSIFVEPEYYT
+61 GIYSIFVDEEFYT
-76 PESGWT
+76 SESGYT
-82 EIATPDFQFLVHK
+82 ETATPDFRFLVHK
-95 NVYCIMRGYT
+95 NVYCIMRGYI
-105 YQGHTHYTCVGIKKL
+105 YTASPYYRCVGIKKI
-120 EGQTGAKIGY
+120 EGEIGAKVGY

-148 NFIWDYINNKSTST
+148 NLIWTYSDNDSTP
-162 TFSVPGHEGSNN
+162 FAVNGYN
-174 TGYTPKVPLDYV
+174 TGNLLPKVPLEYEE
-186 QGYKMENGID
+186 GYRMENGVSFS
-196 LDWNA
+196 WNL
-201 TNASDELYRV
+201 NPNYLYRI
-211 FWMASDGKYGAI
+211 FWMRTDAELGVI
-223 PYWQPGSTSE
+223 PYWQPGNTPQE
-233 GIINIWKDRLGTEYM
+233 IINLWTPILGEDYM
-248 ENYFDKEVGSITNIS
+248 NNSFDSETGTITNIQ
-263 GLKNYFDTEKIKFE
+263 GLRNYFETEKTKFE

-444 EETIDIFFKKQGPNG
+444 EETIDIFFKKIVPDGTPDG
-459 ELGVGAQFR
+459 APGVGAQFR

-519 SDVTYIPYK
+519 SDVTCIPYK
-528 TPIVIYLRYDKTI
+528 TPIVIYLRYDKTTKAWGKAGEQI
-541 KSWALT
+541 PT
-547 GWDKPKYDKD
+547 YDKD
-557 GKELDANVSVIKGGR
+557 GKELLANVSIDLQGG
-572 VIYVTATNDVE
+572 VLAITAVNDIE
-583 ENTTPIPPQT
+583 ENTPPIPPPT
-593 SGIAGIVWLDGQR
+593 GRGDYGGYVWVDAQS
-606 GLKPVEPINGNRDS
+606 GLKPVKSPDGIYNGQ
-620 GERGVSGVR
+620 EETLSGV
-629 VILYKRYVEAQG
+629 VVKINYIVE
-641 KSTSSYSDNIQAQL
+641 
-655 RVEQQVTSIY
+655 RTSIEY
-665 TNTNGTFS
+665 TVDADRETETVWIDTDNDGVNDDYYIIYKNSYDQKIDKNTSTRNGSRTCVTDSNGTYS
-673 FGNLPAEEN
+673 FYEQILKKKQNITTDKLGNYIELLDVDTTQIN
-682 IKAAHDWE
+682 TYE
-690 DHDRADYQ
+690 D
-698 LVPYYNYCY
+698 YYDGPKGLK
-707 HEHTED
+707 T
-713 CYDDEYGYLICPHRP
+713 G
-728 GSRCPEEIYY
+728 EIIQEKVISYEI
-738 VNTQFACECDDAV
+738 TFT
-751 GVEYRVEFVYDG
+751 YDG
-763 INYEATIGNSEVS
+763 INYESIGISGESVADDVDR
-776 EVNRGRFNANFQ
+776 EAFNRKFQ
-788 TINNSKGL
+788 TVNISTIDQNKH
-796 IYNYSNG
+796 
-803 QSILDVGYT
+803 YT
-812 RGDYVAGGSSLDSE
+812 FTTNQANLETME
-826 YAITATTDWFEV
+826 Y
-838 ENSNYFEYG
+838 NSNYSSNVAKQEFAINATTGKRSGYNNKLNLG
-847 LVRRGV
+847 LIRRGV

-868 NGESITYKYNDI
+868 NGESITYNYNDI
-880 ASLPPNQY
+880 ASLPTNQY

-921 GAAQTDSLT
+921 GAAQSGSLA
-930 VNYKDGASRS
+930 VNEYGASN
-940 SALKAQRDSD
+940 ALKAQRESD

-980 DKHYTL
+980 DTHYTL
-986 REVYYYNR
+986 KEVYYDR
-994 NGSKTTLYVYPDGT
+994 NGSKTTLYDYPSGT
-1008 QIINGTEYA
+1008 QSINGKNYA
-1017 KVTIDTSNVA
+1017 KVTVNTSSIA
-1027 DFDDADNQTVV
+1027 KLTDSDNQTVI
-1038 YLRFTINDLNGALY
+1038 YFKFIINDLNGALY
-1052 LGERKNWV
+1052 LGQRKNWV
-1060 EITEYYTPEGL
+1060 EITEYYTQEGL
-1071 IDADSAPGNINV
+1071 IDTDSAPGNISS
-1083 HLLEDDS
+1083 HPLEDDS
-1090 DDAATLDVQLNH
+1090 DDAATLDVKLND
-1102 QKREISGY
+1102 QEREISGY

-1118 DDPGG
+1118 DVAGG

-1131 DSDEPMINDVIVQL
+1131 DSNEPMVNDVIVQL
-1145 IEIKDVTIGDTTL
+1145 IEIKDVTVGNTTL

-1169 GSNIVRYLESDGTYD
+1169 GSNTVKYVTSDGTSY
-1184 EYEVTNNEGEYTFR
+1184 GEYSVSNTDGGYTFK

-1205 IVRFVYGDDEYWDD
+1205 IVRFVYGDDEYWDSAKN
-1219 RPDTA
+1219 TQNI
-1224 LKYKDPQNVLDYNGQ
+1224 LKYNGQ

-1259 PDNASMARDNEA
+1259 PANASMARDNEA
-1271 RRLEEIAHARSISET
+1271 RRLEEMAYARSISET
-1286 EKGELQLIIDDKT
+1286 DVSQLLIDEKS
-1299 DKTKLENTWMCAETS
+1299 KLEDTWMCAETS
-1314 LIWFEI
+1314 LMWLEI
-1320 SDNKDEGDSTDYIR
+1320 SDNKDEGDSRDYIKR
-1334 KNANFGLI
+1334 NANFGLI

-1372 ANYDKAIYN
+1372 DNYDRAIYN
-1381 GLKVELIANNGEGV
+1381 GLMVNLIANNGEGV
-1395 FPTSTYKKDESGIY
+1395 LSSATHKILNN
-1409 PDERGLWQIHMD
+1409 RGRWLVQMD
-1421 PAKLA
+1421 PAKVA

-1446 LGPELVRNLN
+1446 LGPQLVSQLN
-1456 DGKTYDDIAA
+1456 AGKTYEQIAN
-1466 EVKGKTSQPGYIPGD
+1466 EVKILTSQPGYIPGA

-1492 GSQAGEEPSEI
+1492 GRDPGEEESSI

-1513 ENGLNLQAANSF
+1513 EDGLNLQAANSF
-1525 AIAGND
+1525 AIAVN
-1531 DKPVWTYPTRNA
+1531 KQNELVWTYPTRNA
-1543 SEASAILED
+1543 SEASPIQEL
-1552 EEVTIL
+1552 EEVTVL
-1558 QSREIMELYAN
+1558 QSREIMTLYAN
-1569 ESTYANGDRVTLT
+1569 EPTYANGDIVTLT

-1596 IRYRSY
+1596 IVYRSY
-1602 ATQLIYPTSGVKTS
+1602 ASQLIYPTSGVKTS

-1627 GNLPAVQSYATLTSV
+1627 GNLQTVQSYATLASV
-1642 PFSDIIPEADEF
+1642 PISHITPEADEF

>member
-7 INIVIKIL
+7 INILIKIL
-15 AIIILAMIMI
+15 AIIILAMII
-25 ITNKTETKAAYN
+25 LITNKTEIKAAYN
-37 ASNNTITGVIKYD
+37 ASNNTITGVIKGD
-50 GVNGAQ
+50 GVTGATM
-56 NQTIR
+56 TITE
-61 VGDTYSIFVEPEYYT
+61 GGKYAIGLTSNIYGT
-76 PESGWT
+76 PT
-82 EIATPDFQFLVHK
+82 DLMFLTHK
-95 NVYCIMRGYT
+95 NLYCIMRGYT
-105 YQGHTHYTCVGIKKL
+105 YEYSTEYICVGIKKL
-120 EGQTGAKIGY
+120 EPEIGAKIGY
-130 AVSKQELN
+130 AVSKQDVAK
-138 RRSIF
+138 RTIF

-148 NFIWDYINNKSTST
+148 NLIWTYSDGNATPFAVN
-162 TFSVPGHEGSNN
+162 
-174 TGYTPKVPLDYV
+174 GYTNGNKLHTVPLA
-186 QGYKMENGID
+186 YKENITMMENGKVFSWN
-196 LDWNA
+196 LDSQWLWRVLWMK
-201 TNASDELYRV
+201 SDKDESGLR
-211 FWMASDGKYGAI
+211 
-223 PYWQPGSTSE
+223 PYWTEGMMSNEVYNTWANLGIQFSTLDI
-233 GIINIWKDRLGTEYM
+233 GYM
-248 ENYFDKEVGSITNIS
+248 DIQ
-263 GLKNYFDTEKIKFE
+263 GLKNYFETERIKFE
-277 RYKILAELAPAEELP
+277 RYKILAELAPAEELT
-292 DDIIYSNSQTI
+292 DDIIYSNSETI

-387 KADGIENGAELKI
+387 KADGIENGSELKI

-426 IDYEITPATI
+426 IDYEITPKTI

-583 ENTTPIPPQT
+583 ETTTPIPPPT
-593 SGIAGIVWLDGQR
+593 GRGDYGGYVWVDAQS
-606 GLKPVEPINGNRDS
+606 GLKPVKSPDGIYNGQ
-620 GERGVSGVR
+620 EETLSGV
-629 VILYKRYVEAQG
+629 VVKINYIVE
-641 KSTSSYSDNIQAQL
+641 
-655 RVEQQVTSIY
+655 RTSIEY
-665 TNTNGTFS
+665 TVDADRETETVWIDTDNDGVNDDYYIIYKNSYDQKIDKNTSTRNGSRTCVTDSNGTYS
-673 FGNLPAEEN
+673 FYEQILKKKQNITTDKLGNYIELLDVDTIQIN
-682 IKAAHDWE
+682 TYE
-690 DHDRADYQ
+690 DYYDGTKQ
-698 LVPYYNYCY
+698 LK
-707 HEHTED
+707 T
-713 CYDDEYGYLICPHRP
+713 G
-728 GSRCPEEIYY
+728 EIIQEKVISYEI
-738 VNTQFACECDDAV
+738 TFT
-751 GVEYRVEFVYDG
+751 YDG
-763 INYEATIGNSEVS
+763 INYESIGISGESVADDVDR
-776 EVNRGRFNANFQ
+776 EAFNRKFQ
-788 TINNSKGL
+788 TVNISTIDQNKH
-796 IYNYSNG
+796 
-803 QSILDVGYT
+803 YT
-812 RGDYVAGGSSLDSE
+812 FTTNQANLETME
-826 YAITATTDWFEV
+826 Y
-838 ENSNYFEYG
+838 NSNYSSNVAKQEFAINATTGKRSGYNNKLNLG
-847 LVRRGV
+847 LIRRGV

-868 NGESITYKYNDI
+868 NGESITYNYNDI
-880 ASLPPNQY
+880 ASLPTNQY

-914 RIGDYKL
+914 RITDYKL

-950 GALQVEVIYQ
+950 GELEVEVIYQ

-980 DKHYTL
+980 DIEYTL

-994 NGSKTTLYVYPDGT
+994 NGSKTTLYVHPIGL
-1008 QIINGTEYA
+1008 QSINGTEYA

-1027 DFDDADNQTVV
+1027 DFDDADNQTVI
-1038 YLRFTINDLNGALY
+1038 YLKFIIDKDANGICL
-1052 LGERKNWV
+1052 EEKKNWV

-1071 IDADSAPGNINV
+1071 IDTDSAPGNISA
-1083 HLLEDDS
+1083 HPLEDDS

-1169 GSNIVRYLESDGTYD
+1169 GSNTVTYVKNNGTGKGEYNVSNTDG
-1184 EYEVTNNEGEYTFR
+1184 GYTFR

-1205 IVRFVYGDDEYWDD
+1205 IVRFVYGDDEYWED
-1219 RPDTA
+1219 RPDTP

-1286 EKGELQLIIDDKT
+1286 EKGELQLIIDDR
-1299 DKTKLENTWMCAETS
+1299 TKLENTWMCAETS

-1320 SDNKDEGDSTDYIR
+1320 SDNKDEGDSTDYIK

-1372 ANYDKAIYN
+1372 DNYDKAVDN
-1381 GLKVELIANNGEGV
+1381 GLEVELVANNGEGV
-1395 FPTSTYKKDESGIY
+1395 WATATNKGEN
-1409 PDERGLWQIHMD
+1409 ERGSWLVQMD

-1433 YGYRIENLGDADY
+1433 YGYRIKNLGDADY
-1446 LGPELVRNLN
+1446 LGPKLVSGLN
-1456 DGKTYDDIAA
+1456 AGKTYGEIAA
-1466 EVKGKTSQPGYIPGD
+1466 EVKGETSEPGYIPGD

-1503 PFQVEDYMST
+1503 PFQVEDYMSI

-1525 AIAGND
+1525 AIAGNG
-1531 DKPVWTYPTRNA
+1531 DKYIWTYPTRNA
-1543 SEASAILED
+1543 SEATPTDDEK

-1569 ESTYANGDRVTLT
+1569 ESTYADGDIVTLT

-1602 ATQLIYPTSGVKTS
+1602 AAQLIYPTSGVKTS
-1616 DTGTLNKNSTL
+1616 DTGTLNRNTGISNKNSTL
-1627 GNLPAVQSYATLTSV
+1627 GNLPTVQSYAELDAV
-1642 PFSDIIPEADEF
+1642 PITDITPEADEF